1 MEELPRMNPV
11 AKSRTYHMILCALFA
26 ALIAVGTFI
35 RIPVP
40 VVPFTMQTFFVSLS
54 GMLLGKK
61 YGATSVLLYLAIGLI
76 GLPVFTQGGGIGYV
90 LKPSFGYL
98 IGFVLGAYL
107 TGLIARRVRQPTF
120 GRLLAAAFAGLG
132 VIYTCGTV
140 YFYFL
145 SNFYLGNPVGVWTA
159 LLYCFLVFI
168 PGDGAM
174 SVVAALVARRMI
186 PLLNKNQ
193 L

>member
-1 MEELPRMNPV
+1 
-11 AKSRTYHMILCALFA
+11 MILCALFA
-26 ALIAVGTFI
+26 ALIAVGAFI
-35 RIPVP
+35 RIPIP
-40 VVPFTMQTFFVSLS
+40 PMSFTMQTFFVSLA

-61 YGATSVLLYLAIGLI
+61 YGAASALLYLFIGLV
-76 GLPVFTQGGGIGYV
+76 GVPVFTQGGGISYV

-98 IGFVLGAYL
+98 IGFVLGAFV
-107 TGLIARRVRQPTF
+107 TGLIARKVQQPSF
-120 GRLLAAAFAGLG
+120 LRLLAAAFAGLG

-145 SNFYLGNPVGVWTA
+145 SHFYLGNPVGVWTA
-159 LLYCFLVFI
+159 LLYCFIVFI
-168 PGDGAM
+168 PGDGVL
-174 SVVAALVARRMI
+174 SVIAALVARRMI

>member
-1 MEELPRMNPV
+1 MNPV
-11 AKSRTYHMILCALFA
+11 AKSGTYHMILCALFA
-26 ALIAVGTFI
+26 ALIAVGAFI

-40 VVPFTMQTFFVSLS
+40 LVPFTMQTFFVSLS

-61 YGATSVLLYLAIGLI
+61 YGATSVLLYLFIGLV

-98 IGFVLGAYL
+98 IGFVLGAFV
-107 TGLIARRVRQPTF
+107 TGLIARRVQQPSF
-120 GRLLAAAFAGLG
+120 KRLLVAAFAGLG
-132 VIYTCGTV
+132 VIYTCGTA

-145 SNFYLGNPVGVWTA
+145 SNFYLGTPVGVWTA

-174 SVVAALVARRMI
+174 SVIAALVARRMI
-186 PLLNKNQ
+186 PLLNKNR

>member
-1 MEELPRMNPV
+1 MNPV

-26 ALIAVGTFI
+26 ALIAVGAFI

-107 TGLIARRVRQPTF
+107 TGLIARRLRQPTF

-140 YFYFL
+140 YFYF
-145 SNFYLGNPVGVWTA
+145 
-159 LLYCFLVFI
+159 
-168 PGDGAM
+168 
-174 SVVAALVARRMI
+174 
-186 PLLNKNQ
+186 
-193 L
+193 

>member
-1 MEELPRMNPV
+1 
-11 AKSRTYHMILCALFA
+11 
-26 ALIAVGTFI
+26 
-35 RIPVP
+35 
-40 VVPFTMQTFFVSLS
+40 
-54 GMLLGKK
+54 
-61 YGATSVLLYLAIGLI
+61 
-76 GLPVFTQGGGIGYV
+76 
-90 LKPSFGYL
+90 
-98 IGFVLGAYL
+98 
-107 TGLIARRVRQPTF
+107 
-120 GRLLAAAFAGLG
+120 
-132 VIYTCGTV
+132 
-140 YFYFL
+140 L

>member
-1 MEELPRMNPV
+1 MNPV
-11 AKSRTYHMILCALFA
+11 AKSKTYHMILCALFA
-26 ALIAVGTFI
+26 ALIAVGAFI
-35 RIPVP
+35 RVPIPP
-40 VVPFTMQTFFVSLS
+40 MSFTMQTFFVSLA

-61 YGATSVLLYLAIGLI
+61 YGAASALLYLFIGLV

-90 LKPSFGYL
+90 FQPSFGYL
-98 IGFVLGAYL
+98 IGFVVGAFV
-107 TGLIARRVRQPTF
+107 TGTIARKVPRPSF
-120 GRLLAAAFAGLG
+120 KRLLASAFAGLG

-145 SNFYLGNPVGVWTA
+145 SNFYLGSPVGAWTA

-168 PGDGAM
+168 PGDGVM
-174 SVVAALVARRMI
+174 SVIAALVARRMI
-186 PLLNKNQ
+186 PLLDKNR